1 MRRCGIIHLAD
12 DRARAGARMT
22 ARRPGQPALDGAG
35 SSTGQDPSASTP
47 VRVHPPRGRPP
58 GRYRRGMISSP
69 GASIG
74 IALYILVILALVALG
89 VLALVVLIRL
99 ALTARRA
106 LLVTTELQEARLEL
120 IREQTARL
128 QADDGDGD
136 GDADGGPY
144 APGGGTDG
152 PAGPVGPVS

>member
-1 MRRCGIIHLAD
+1 
-12 DRARAGARMT
+12 
-22 ARRPGQPALDGAG
+22 
-35 SSTGQDPSASTP
+35 
-47 VRVHPPRGRPP
+47 
-58 GRYRRGMISSP
+58 MISSP

-99 ALTARRA
+99 GLTARRT

-128 QADDGDGD
+128 QADDGDGP
-136 GDADGGPY
+136 GEPGAPY
-144 APGGGTDG
+144 APGAG
-152 PAGPVGPVS
+152 PAGPSA

>member
-1 MRRCGIIHLAD
+1 
-12 DRARAGARMT
+12 
-22 ARRPGQPALDGAG
+22 
-35 SSTGQDPSASTP
+35 
-47 VRVHPPRGRPP
+47 
-58 GRYRRGMISSP
+58 MISSP

-136 GDADGGPY
+136 ADGGPY
-144 APGGGTDG
+144 APGGSGSGGTDG
-152 PAGPVGPVS
+152 PVVGPVA

>member
-1 MRRCGIIHLAD
+1 
-12 DRARAGARMT
+12 
-22 ARRPGQPALDGAG
+22 
-35 SSTGQDPSASTP
+35 
-47 VRVHPPRGRPP
+47 
-58 GRYRRGMISSP
+58 MISSP

-89 VLALVVLIRL
+89 VLALVVVIRL

-128 QADDGDGD
+128 QADDE
-136 GDADGGPY
+136 DGGPY
-144 APGGGTDG
+144 APGGGSS
-152 PAGPVGPVS
+152 AVGPVGPVA

>member
-1 MRRCGIIHLAD
+1 
-12 DRARAGARMT
+12 
-22 ARRPGQPALDGAG
+22 
-35 SSTGQDPSASTP
+35 
-47 VRVHPPRGRPP
+47 
-58 GRYRRGMISSP
+58 MISSP

-89 VLALVVLIRL
+89 VLALVVVIRL

-136 GDADGGPY
+136 GGPY
-144 APGGGTDG
+144 APGGGSSAGG
-152 PAGPVGPVS
+152 PAGPVGPVA